1 MAARMQKWVSLKHGI
16 YCMMIISGIPESM
29 GNAFIF
35 AVTLN
40 LIKFRSKGHSIM
52 TTFNRLLLNIET
64 RQAFFFLFQLQNAD
78 FGRGLVAES

>member
-1 MAARMQKWVSLKHGI
+1 
-16 YCMMIISGIPESM
+16 
-29 GNAFIF
+29 
-35 AVTLN
+35 
-40 LIKFRSKGHSIM
+40 M